1 MTSFAYSASCFA
13 TLLASACATS
23 PADPAAG
30 GGGKA
35 DGQTAAL
42 KFAADHSETLSGT
55 LLAGDSVRVTYALDR
70 LTDCRSESGGSD
82 QFGVTGW
89 AQFDDAAP
97 VSFAVSRL
105 SNGKAVPVTADVA
118 IPASASHVALW
129 FSISD
134 RYGCIA
140 YDSNDSANYGYDVD
154 RHGLGAVLA
163 FDAGGAPSQSDTVH
177 AGDAIVIHYA
187 PERLSQCA
195 GETGG
200 HAAYGIT
207 GYWQVDGGS
216 VHTVSVTRSEGE
228 SLVAGDP
235 QITLPHGHELALW
248 FDSSNIWG
256 CHAYDSAN
264 GANYRFA
271 IQP

>member
-1 MTSFAYSASCFA
+1 MKSFAYSAFCFA

-23 PADPAAG
+23 PDDQTAG

-35 DGQTAAL
+35 DGQTAEL
-42 KFAADHSETLSGT
+42 TFASDFSELLSGT
-55 LLAGDSVRVTYALDR
+55 LLAGDTVRVSYALDR

-82 QFGVTGW
+82 QFGVTGY
-89 AQFDDAAP
+89 AQFADAAP
-97 VSFAVSRL
+97 VSFALSRL
-105 SNGKAVPVTADVA
+105 ANGKAVPVTADLA

-129 FSISD
+129 FSIND
-134 RYGCIA
+134 VYGCIA
-140 YDSNDSANYGYDVD
+140 YDSNENANYGYPID
-154 RHGLGAVLA
+154 RHGLGAVLS
-163 FDAGGAPSQSDTVH
+163 FDASGAPAQSDALH
-177 AGDAIVIHYA
+177 AGDAIVVHYA

-195 GETGG
+195 GESGG

-216 VHTVSVTRSEGE
+216 VHTLSVTRSEDE
-228 SLVAGDP
+228 SLEAADP

-264 GANYRFA
+264 GANYRFQ
-271 IQP
+271 IGS